1 MFSYRSIT
9 ILVITMLLLSGC
21 SFVNRWVYR
30 PDINQGN
37 YITQSEID
45 KLKVGQ
51 TKEQVVYIMGNPM
64 LSSVFTD
71 NVWYYIFRELPEHG
85 YVSQKTYTVI
95 FDQRGKVTDV
105 KISSFG
111 KETLQQMDNEPE
123 TD

>member
-9 ILVITMLLLSGC
+9 VLAITMLLLSGC
-21 SFVNRWVYR
+21 SFVDRWVYR

-37 YITQSEID
+37 YITQTEVD

-51 TKEQVVYIMGNPM
+51 TKEQVVYVMGNPM

-85 YVSQKTYTVI
+85 YVSQKTYTII
-95 FDQRGKVTDV
+95 FDQKGNVTDI
-105 KISSFG
+105 KTSSLG
-111 KETLQQMDNEPE
+111 KENLEQMDNEKE
-123 TD
+123 LD